1 MFSVS
6 MSAGSDII
14 DKAEYLLFIYFL
26 FAPSLEEV
34 NLV

>member
-14 DKAEYLLFIYFL
+14 DKAELLVFFFSFIFFML
-26 FAPSLEEV
+26 MK
-34 NLV
+34 